1 MGVKMST
8 SYAIET
14 IGPRTADRAY
24 PLARVGGFALSLD
37 DWRAFCRLLG
47 SPPVGDRTGRELAVV
62 ARNTSGYVKG
72 LCVYSIKHLS
82 PHGRLVDVPIFVVAS
97 AADEEGVAT
106 ELIGFLGS
114 ECKKSACAGIRFRCV
129 EPDPRAR
136 RLTREATEQTD
147 GGVFLPAG
155 ASVAEIAKAIC
166 AHSISDMA
174 SIDQLCR

>member
-14 IGPRTADRAY
+14 IGPRTVDRAY
-24 PLARVGGFALSLD
+24 PLARVGGFTLSLD
-37 DWRAFCRLLG
+37 EWRAFCRSFG

-62 ARNTSGYVKG
+62 ARNNSGYVKG

-106 ELIGFLGS
+106 ELIGFLRS
-114 ECKKSACAGIRFRCV
+114 
-129 EPDPRAR
+129 RAA
-136 RLTREATEQTD
+136 ATVD
-147 GGVFLPAG
+147 F
-155 ASVAEIAKAIC
+155 AE
-166 AHSISDMA
+166 
-174 SIDQLCR
+174 